1 MTRGTT
7 CPRNNLSEAVNRDV
21 NCQQLNKDN
30 LRIQSQGE
38 DLHYQTQEK
47 GTLGFMT
54 QAPQQLNL
62 ISSFLRFFALTFLL
76 GPAYYCFGSNW
87 SSTVYLVGLHHP
99 SRITTCIFSYSLSL
113 SF

>member
-62 ISSFLRFFALTFLL
+62 ISSFLRFFCADIFIRPGLL
-76 GPAYYCFGSNW
+76 LF
-87 SSTVYLVGLHHP
+87 
-99 SRITTCIFSYSLSL
+99 RF
-113 SF
+113 